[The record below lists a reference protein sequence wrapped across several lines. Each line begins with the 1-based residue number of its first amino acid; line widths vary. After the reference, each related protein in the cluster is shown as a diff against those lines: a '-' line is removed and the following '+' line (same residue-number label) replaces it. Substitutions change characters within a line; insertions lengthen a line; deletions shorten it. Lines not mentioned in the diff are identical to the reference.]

1 MMRLRAS
8 ATVSTPSASE
18 LASRAARI
26 RPGTALNL
34 LVGKKPGS
42 VVDWTAS
49 GASSLKSSLSLVSGV
64 VSLAFVP
71 DDQFRWDGEDFGDE
85 YEEEDED
92 AEEDE
97 EDEESDEDEEEDDQ

>member
-1 MMRLRAS
+1 MPRGNVA
-8 ATVSTPSASE
+8 E
-18 LASRAARI
+18 NI
-26 RPGTALNL
+26 R
-34 LVGKKPGS
+34 VRR
-42 VVDWTAS
+42 
-49 GASSLKSSLSLVSGV
+49 VSGV

-97 EDEESDEDEEEDDQ
+97 DEESDEEEEDEEDGE

>member
-1 MMRLRAS
+1 MSEVPFDLEWEALGEAGSAAGAGLVTERAQ
-8 ATVSTPSASE
+8 VF
-18 LASRAARI
+18 
-26 RPGTALNL
+26 GGW
-34 LVGKKPGS
+34 LVRTR
-42 VVDWTAS
+42 V
-49 GASSLKSSLSLVSGV
+49 GAGV

-97 EDEESDEDEEEDDQ
+97 EDEGEESDEEEEDDE